1 MGEME
6 DALYEA
12 GPMKR
17 QDSQEFCLLSR
28 CDMISEDFLVSSSTK
43 ITNSQIFY
51 GKRADGASSGCWFA
65 PKCVYLPRLYDYD
78 GVLGQNDDTY
88 GVRASTVNRRWGDCC
103 QNLSGLSISYA
114 QLSTVSN

>member
-78 GVLGQNDDTY
+78 GVLGQNDDIY
-88 GVRASTVNRRWGDCC
+88 GVLCVYYVLLSMCIDC
-103 QNLSGLSISYA
+103 QSQVGGLLSEPVWTI
-114 QLSTVSN
+114 N